1 MLGGILSTSHESA
14 YLIITNKATRQV
26 IEAGNSSLPIFT
38 DEEEVRCLVC
48 GTWRFKPG
56 SLTVVPVLW
65 PKTLVLSKAELFQKP
80 VGPPTYPT
88 LVQVLGSP
96 GLPAVV
102 YSCTT
107 PWTKREI
114 PVLQKA
120 HSGHSAAKCRTPVQA
135 LKSTDPGSNPG
146 SNSHYLYDFG
156 KGAP

>member
-1 MLGGILSTSHESA
+1 MKLKTIVLLLCA
-14 YLIITNKATRQV
+14 IICMASCSKNRS
-26 IEAGNSSLPIFT
+26 ENSEIS

-107 PWTKREI
+107 PWTKGEI
-114 PVLQKA
+114 PVL
-120 HSGHSAAKCRTPVQA
+120 
-135 LKSTDPGSNPG
+135 
-146 SNSHYLYDFG
+146 
-156 KGAP
+156 